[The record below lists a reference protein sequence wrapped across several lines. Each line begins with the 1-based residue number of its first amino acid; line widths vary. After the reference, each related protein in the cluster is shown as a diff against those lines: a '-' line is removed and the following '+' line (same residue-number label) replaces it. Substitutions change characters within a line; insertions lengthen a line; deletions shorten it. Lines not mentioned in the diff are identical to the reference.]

1 MSARRTIV
9 RRAAVIR
16 ALAGALS
23 AVPLA
28 LLLAVALALPLAL
41 SLAWATPA
49 AAKTLCTLVVD
60 AADGRVLVEEG
71 DCTGRVTPAS
81 TFKVPLAVMGFD
93 AGVLTDAHAPVLTIR
108 PGEPDWLGDAW
119 RQPTD
124 PTRWMKY
131 SVVWYSQRIA
141 RALGAERLTRTA
153 EAFGY
158 GNADFS
164 GDPGKDNGLE
174 RAWIGSSLTISP
186 RQQAAFLRRLVR
198 GELPVSPHAL
208 AMTRAVVETFPAAGW
223 TLHGKTGSAFPRRAD
238 GSFDR
243 DRAWGWFVGWA
254 DRDGRT
260 LVFARLVQT
269 EKRGSK
275 PAGLATR
282 DGVLSDWP
290 KLAAGTPR

>member
-49 AAKTLCTLVVD
+49 AAKT
-60 AADGRVLVEEG
+60 LVEEG

-131 SVVWYSQRIA
+131 SVVWYS
-141 RALGAERLTRTA
+141 
-153 EAFGY
+153 
-158 GNADFS
+158 
-164 GDPGKDNGLE
+164 
-174 RAWIGSSLTISP
+174 
-186 RQQAAFLRRLVR
+186 
-198 GELPVSPHAL
+198 
-208 AMTRAVVETFPAAGW
+208 
-223 TLHGKTGSAFPRRAD
+223 
-238 GSFDR
+238 
-243 DRAWGWFVGWA
+243 
-254 DRDGRT
+254 
-260 LVFARLVQT
+260 
-269 EKRGSK
+269 
-275 PAGLATR
+275 
-282 DGVLSDWP
+282 
-290 KLAAGTPR
+290 